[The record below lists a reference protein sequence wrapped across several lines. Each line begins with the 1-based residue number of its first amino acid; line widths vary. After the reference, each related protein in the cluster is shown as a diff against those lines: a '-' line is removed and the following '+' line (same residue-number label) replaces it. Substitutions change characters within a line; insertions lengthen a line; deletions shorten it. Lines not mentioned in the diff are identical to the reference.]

1 MTPEEVDALPE
12 SGGFDYLTVPVDN
25 GVARWTSS
33 DGVAHEKK
41 FVCGDTLRV
50 AEARPAVCLA
60 LTELLASDSQGK
72 MWNIG
77 EAGGVTYKMRA
88 GA

>member
-50 AEARPAVCLA
+50 AEARAGRCLSM
-60 LTELLASDSQGK
+60 TELLATDSRGRF
-72 MWNIG
+72 WNIG
-77 EAGGVTYKMRA
+77 DSEGVTYKMRA
-88 GA
+88 G